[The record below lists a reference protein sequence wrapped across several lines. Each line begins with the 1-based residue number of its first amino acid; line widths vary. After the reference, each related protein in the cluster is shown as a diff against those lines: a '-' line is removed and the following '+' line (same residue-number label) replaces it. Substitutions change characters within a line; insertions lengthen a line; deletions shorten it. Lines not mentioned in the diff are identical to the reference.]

1 MMSIACATEPRSL
14 WTATAKEPAPPAPPL
29 EDAAKADVAIIGG
42 GFTGL
47 SAALHLAEAG
57 VDVLLLEAEEP
68 GFGASGRNG
77 GQVIPGLKYDPDE
90 LVGLFGSERGERIN
104 EISGGAADFAFGLIQ
119 RHGIGCAPVR
129 KGWIQGVHARS
140 KLDTVKRR
148 VDQWGRRGAPVRFL
162 DEAEI
167 AQMTGTDRYYGGWL
181 DERGGMIQPLSYA
194 RGLARAALAAGARIH
209 GRSPAL
215 KLIHEQKGWRIKTPD
230 GAVAADRILI
240 ATNGYTGDLWPGLK
254 RSLVPVNSFQVATQP
269 LSDNLR
275 ATILPGGQPL
285 SDTRRLLLYFR
296 LDPEGRL
303 LMGGRGTPYGQ
314 TRTDRYE
321 RLRIAARRL
330 FPQLDGLEWEFFWS
344 GKVALTAD
352 HLPHIH
358 ELAPG
363 LTAALGYNGRGVA
376 MASRMGKLLA
386 DHVLGAPAEALGLPV
401 TATRPMPFWSL
412 RQPAVSALIGWY
424 RFRDWLD

>member
-1 MMSIACATEPRSL
+1 MPVAHPTEPRSL
-14 WTATAKEPAPPAPPL
+14 WAATAKEPAPVVPAL
-29 EDAAKADVAIIGG
+29 RGDAKADVAIIGG

-47 SAALHLAEAG
+47 STALHLAEVG
-57 VDVLLLEAEEP
+57 VDTLLLEAEEP

-90 LVGLFGSERGERIN
+90 LVTLFGSERGERIN
-104 EISGGAADFAFGLIQ
+104 EISGGAADFVFGLIKH
-119 RHGIGCAPVR
+119 HGIACSPVR

-140 KLDTVKRR
+140 KLDIVKRR
-148 VDQWGRRGAPVRFL
+148 VEQWGRRGAPVRFL

-167 AQMTGTDRYYGGWL
+167 ARMTGTDRYFGGWL

-215 KLIHEQKGWRIKTPD
+215 KLIQEQKGWRIQTPD
-230 GAVAADRILI
+230 GAVTAERVII
-240 ATNGYTGDLWPGLK
+240 ATNGYTDDLWPGLK

-275 ATILPGGQPL
+275 ATVLPGGQPL

-296 LDPEGRL
+296 LDPDGRL
-303 LMGGRGTPYGQ
+303 LMGGRGAPYGEA
-314 TRTDRYE
+314 RIDRYE
-321 RLRIAARRL
+321 RLRRAAGRL
-330 FPQLDGLEWEFFWS
+330 FPQLNNGLDWEFFWS

-358 ELAPG
+358 KPAPG

-376 MASRMGKLLA
+376 LASRMGKLLA
-386 DHVLGAPAEALGLPV
+386 DHILGAPAEALGLPV
-401 TATRPMPFWSL
+401 TSIRPMPFWSL

-424 RFRDWLD
+424 RLRDWLD